1 MQDNYLLSGV
11 ENIDRILGVTQMK
24 EIDSL
29 LKISEKQIKEK
40 TQVIYLYNKKADNLS
55 DDYRDFS
62 VLSEYLDLAEIGE
75 IANSI
80 ISAGFSLHE
89 FNNELDFI
97 NYVIK
102 NKTEFDKNKYII
114 VNNIQTGT
122 KIGRKSLI
130 PAFCDMINIPYTN
143 SNPYVVSLCRNKYH
157 CNCIL
162 ENHNL
167 PVPKTW
173 LLTRKKKW
181 LNKETPLDLKVL
193 LKPNCES
200 SSIGIDDTNISKFS
214 NDILSKAF
222 KMCKEFR
229 QDIIAQE
236 FISGY
241 EVEVP
246 LIYFH
251 QPISLKTVGIE
262 IDNEAYLG
270 NKILT
275 NRIRSIDE
283 YNFFDFSNIYND
295 ISKVIRKTAEKAA
308 EILGITGFGRIDFR
322 VKTNGDI
329 YITDI
334 STNPH
339 IHKLSSFYYAFNSLG
354 YNYQDMI
361 KCLIA
366 IALKN

>member
-1 MQDNYLLSGV
+1 
-11 ENIDRILGVTQMK
+11 MK
-24 EIDSL
+24 EIDNL
-29 LKISEKQIKEK
+29 LKISQKQIKEK
-40 TQVIYLYNKKADNLS
+40 TKVIYLYNQKADNLS
-55 DDYRDFS
+55 DDYRGFS
-62 VLSEYLDLAEIGE
+62 VLSEYLDLSEIGE
-75 IANSI
+75 ISNSI
-80 ISAGFSLHE
+80 ISAGFLFHDFSNE
-89 FNNELDFI
+89 FDFI
-97 NYVIK
+97 NYVIE
-102 NKTEFDKNKYII
+102 NKKEFNKNKYVI

-162 ENHNL
+162 ETHNL

-181 LNKETPLDLKVL
+181 LNKDNPPLDLNVF

-200 SSIGIDDTNISKFS
+200 SSIGIDDTNIGKFG
-214 NDILSKAF
+214 NDIFSKALQ
-222 KMCKEFR
+222 MCREFR
-229 QDIIAQE
+229 QDIIVQE

-251 QPISLKTVGIE
+251 RPISLKTIGIK

-283 YNFFDFSNIYND
+283 YNFFDFSNIHND
-295 ISKVIRKTAEKAA
+295 ISKVIGKTAEKAA

-322 VKTNGDI
+322 VKANGNI

-334 STNPH
+334 ATNPH
-339 IHKLSSFYYAFNSLG
+339 INKSSSFYYAFNSLG
-354 YNYQDMI
+354 YDYQDMI

-366 IALKN
+366 VALKY